1 MKQQQ
6 QRTSVNNDRTG
17 HSRYLMV
24 YGIIGYFLCFIGDML
39 LEYLPNGELT
49 WESIS
54 NFEMFK
60 EATKGA
66 TAQRFGISGVLGI
79 SSMIF
84 VTLGL
89 VGISEYVNMYSKIAS
104 EIMLVGGVGSSVLSG
119 GFHLI
124 CTLVAWI
131 FVSLN
136 STKEA
141 FEVKDQF
148 YKDHQLIL
156 QINPIFYMLFC
167 FTLLYVIVAGKT
179 PLPRWACIFNIAF
192 IFKALD
198 YFKVHGASNIAGTL
212 MCISLF
218 ILTGIYSS
226 KSKNNKKK
234 E

>member
-6 QRTSVNNDRTG
+6 QRTSVNNDKTR
-17 HSRYLMV
+17 HSRYLMA
-24 YGIIGYFLCFIGDML
+24 YGIGGYLLCFIADII
-39 LEYLPNGELT
+39 LEYLPNGELD
-49 WESIS
+49 WKGKDDYELLKKVI
-54 NFEMFK
+54 E
-60 EATKGA
+60 GA
-66 TAQRFGISGVLGI
+66 TGERFALSGVLGLV
-79 SSMIF
+79 SMIF

-89 VGISEYVNMYSKIAS
+89 VGISEYINMYSKIAS

-124 CTLVAWI
+124 CTIIPWI
-131 FVSLN
+131 FVSFN
-136 STKEA
+136 FTKEA
-141 FEVKDQF
+141 FEVKNKF
-148 YKDHQLIL
+148 YEDHSLIL
-156 QINPIFYMLFC
+156 KINPIFYMLFC

-198 YFKVHGASNIAGTL
+198 YFEVNGASNIAGFIMSL
-212 MCISLF
+212 GLF

-226 KSKNNKKK
+226 KNKNNKKK